1 MNIILKVAI
10 FSIMMNFAVGI
21 MGVALDTFSLEDQGG
36 LSYVNNDTNEMINTM
51 GGDFD
56 PLTQLEDESD
66 SYRLMDKV
74 SIGATSKFILGLD
87 TYMFGFVKMLSNLFG
102 SYMEEDLRVM
112 LFGTLR
118 VIITILYII
127 GAIMLWT
134 GKSSIKD

>member
-1 MNIILKVAI
+1 MNIILKIAI

-21 MGVALDTFSLEDQGG
+21 TGIALDGFSIEDQGG
-36 LSYVNNDTNEMINTM
+36 LSYTNDKTDQLIDTM

-87 TYMFGFVKMLSNLFG
+87 TYMFGFVKMLSDLFG
-102 SYMEEDLRVM
+102 SYMEEDLRQI

-134 GKSSIKD
+134 GKSDIKD